1 MCRSILPDCK
11 PKLIKTMER
20 KEDDKL
26 VLYRGHSLFVMGA
39 YEEEIWHLCDG
50 EHSVNDIVD
59 IVVNKYHVNREKALS
74 EIAAFLNKLV
84 ERELMSL

>member
-1 MCRSILPDCK
+1 
-11 PKLIKTMER
+11 
-20 KEDDKL
+20 
-26 VLYRGHSLFVMGA
+26 MGA

-59 IVVNKYHVNREKALS
+59 IVVNKYHINREKAFL